1 MQLNY
6 TYSYGYQMKTKPP
19 KRAPTM
25 DDVAR
30 LAGVNRVTASVAL
43 RGAHAGTHVS
53 EATRQRILD
62 AANQLGYTPNAIAL
76 ALRQQH
82 TNIIGF
88 YTGYESFNAHD
99 PFTAEIING
108 LQRGCEA
115 YQQDLLMF
123 GTFPQRSADAIYATL
138 ASGKIDGLVLLPS
151 PYSPVLDKLVESHL
165 PIVAVSNSLPGVP
178 SVVVDDAGGSRLL
191 VEHLAQRGHRQML
204 YCGDQSAH
212 ASTLRRQAAFQD
224 GAALLGLDVS
234 VSLRPF
240 FDYSVLKTHYL
251 DVAPAD
257 RPTALACWVDSL
269 AYAMV
274 EECERLGIRVP
285 HDLAIVG
292 FDGIVPRIKPAYVL
306 TTVRAPWEALAATAV
321 DLVLE
326 IIAGKEVAQETVLPV
341 ELVVGQTA

>member
-1 MQLNY
+1 M
-6 TYSYGYQMKTKPP
+6 MKTKPS

-43 RGAHAGTHVS
+43 RGARAGTHVS

-62 AANQLGYTPNAIAL
+62 VASQLGYTPNAIAL
-76 ALRQQH
+76 ALRRQR

-108 LQRGCEA
+108 LQSGCETH
-115 YQQDLLMF
+115 QQDLLMF
-123 GTFPQRSADAIYATL
+123 GSFAQRPVDQIYAAL

-151 PYSPVLDKLVESHL
+151 PYSPVLDKLIESHL
-165 PIVAVSNSLPGVP
+165 PIVAVSNSLSSVP
-178 SVVVDDAGGSRLL
+178 SVVVDDVGGSRML
-191 VEHLAQRGHRQML
+191 VSYLAQRGHRRML

-212 ASTLRRQAAFQD
+212 TSTVRRQVAFQ
-224 GAALLGLDVS
+224 AAVAALGLDVA

-257 RPTALACWVDSL
+257 RPTVLACWVDSL

-274 EECERLGIRVP
+274 EQCELLGIRVP
-285 HDLAIVG
+285 QDLAIVG
-292 FDGIVPRIKPAYVL
+292 FDGIVPRIKPAYVP
-306 TTVRAPWEALAATAV
+306 TTIRAPWEAVAATAV
-321 DLVLE
+321 DLLLE
-326 IIAGKEVAQETVLPV
+326 IIAGKEVAQETILPV